1 MEGRKMIMTSLDIFK
16 ALLFG
21 LCCYIV
27 GRCDERDDSC
37 VGFVIMTVGTMAV
50 LFLWR
55 TLF

>member
-1 MEGRKMIMTSLDIFK
+1 MESRKIVMTSWDIIK
-16 ALLFG
+16 VILFG

-37 VGFVIMTVGTMAV
+37 LGLVIVAVGTMAAW
-50 LFLWR
+50 FLWR